1 MFFALDWLHERI
13 RGPLSPTPPI
23 KNIGHK
29 KRKKSALLGISFS
42 SSFFLLLAFF
52 SCRIYYFFSSSFFSL
67 KFLVSAI
74 PLLYSFQSDASYFIL
89 LRRRRHKPKKARI
102 LSLYIYTCTRRDA
115 MHGCQFV
122 YFIFI
127 FVLCGTITN
136 RGVGRR
142 FSFLSSHPRF
152 LTCNAISSIFVYL
165 D

>member
-1 MFFALDWLHERI
+1 MAHCRQRLRLRTSVTKKERKV
-13 RGPLSPTPPI
+13 PCWVYPF
-23 KNIGHK
+23 
-29 KRKKSALLGISFS
+29 LLPSSFS
-42 SSFFLLLAFF
+42 WHSFHAVFIIFFLHL
-52 SCRIYYFFSSSFFSL
+52 FFSL